1 MQSTINSKAK
11 VLLAVPAVLPD
22 RVSPSLQ
29 NLAVVGFRG
38 AVAGGDGGGDG
49 VQQDGGFVM
58 TRRVDGK
65 LGALPS
71 LTPHFQ

>member
-11 VLLAVPAVLPD
+11 VVLAVAAVLPD

-29 NLAVVGFRG
+29 NLAVVGFHD
-38 AVAGGDGGGDG
+38 AVAGGDGGDG